1 MCALPVLLYA
11 CLSLLFPFPVE
22 EIEAVKQREM
32 STLILDKDGDLLR
45 AFLGQDESRLVWT
58 DLDQI
63 SPSLLSATIAVEDE
77 RFYHHPGV
85 DPIAVGR
92 AILTNLQRRRVVS
105 GASTI
110 TMQVIRLLERRPRT
124 LRSKMIESFRALQL
138 ERVLTKRQI
147 IELYLNLAP
156 YGGNLVGPEAASRS
170 YFRKHAKD
178 LTLGEAAILAGLVQ
192 SPSRYRPDR
201 HPERMRLRRDH
212 VLNRM
217 YTCGY
222 ITRERLA
229 VALKE
234 PVRYIPQKP
243 FPFEAPHL
251 AEMVRETR
259 GRETVLRTTIDRRI
273 QTLAETVLRDG
284 VNRLRAAGVS
294 NGAVVV
300 IENGTSAVR
309 ALVGSCDF
317 FSVPDEGQVNGAMAP
332 RSPGSALKPF
342 IYALAF
348 DRGLITP
355 SSVLADVPAI
365 YEGYQPVNYDHLF
378 RGPVPA
384 REALWASLNIPAV
397 NLMGKVGQKKAYCL
411 LKDVGIG
418 TLRKDADHYGL
429 SIALGSVDVSL
440 LDLTNAYAALA
451 RRGEYRPY
459 RLLETQPAR
468 PGRQVVSQE
477 AAWLVADVLS
487 DMSRM
492 SGKVMSRSEKNRMRM
507 AWKTGTSFGHRD
519 AWTFAYTPEYTVG
532 VWMGNFSGMPAK
544 ALVGVEAAAPVAA
557 GIMERIYGDRAPTWY
572 PVPKGVVTRKVCA
585 VSGMPA
591 KEICAA
597 QKTDYCIQGV
607 SADVPCTVHQLVK
620 VDGETRQERVV
631 ESWPTALASWF
642 RAHGQDRGAPP
653 AVADQSHNP
662 KIISPAPRQTYC
674 LADAGA
680 SSQKVL
686 LKAACA
692 GDRLYWFVD
701 DTLYRS
707 CSSQDQTF
715 WPLQPG
721 RHKIVCADDS
731 GRSAATVINVQ

>member
-1 MCALPVLLYA
+1 
-11 CLSLLFPFPVE
+11 
-22 EIEAVKQREM
+22 
-32 STLILDKDGDLLR
+32 
-45 AFLGQDESRLVWT
+45 
-58 DLDQI
+58 
-63 SPSLLSATIAVEDE
+63 
-77 RFYHHPGV
+77 
-85 DPIAVGR
+85 
-92 AILTNLQRRRVVS
+92 
-105 GASTI
+105 
-110 TMQVIRLLERRPRT
+110 
-124 LRSKMIESFRALQL
+124 
-138 ERVLTKRQI
+138 
-147 IELYLNLAP
+147 
-156 YGGNLVGPEAASRS
+156 
-170 YFRKHAKD
+170 
-178 LTLGEAAILAGLVQ
+178 
-192 SPSRYRPDR
+192 
-201 HPERMRLRRDH
+201 MRLRRDH

-222 ITRERLA
+222 VTRDQLA

-234 PVRYIPQKP
+234 PVRYTPQNP
-243 FPFEAPHL
+243 FPFESPHL
-251 AEMVRETR
+251 AEMVRQAR

-273 QTLAETVLRDG
+273 QSLAETAIRDG
-284 VNRLRAAGVS
+284 VSRLRAAGVS

-300 IENGTSAVR
+300 IENGPAAVR

-317 FSVPDEGQVNGAMAP
+317 FSVADQGQVNGATSP

-342 IYALAF
+342 IYALAL
-348 DRGLITP
+348 DQGIITP
-355 SSVLADVPAI
+355 SSVLADVPAV
-365 YEGYQPVNYDHLF
+365 YTGYQPVNYDRLY
-378 RGPVPA
+378 RGPVTA

-397 NLMGKVGQKKAYCL
+397 VLMGKVGQKKAYCL
-411 LKDVGIG
+411 LKDAGIS

-451 RRGEYRPY
+451 RLGEYRPY
-459 RLLETQPAR
+459 RLLETQPVR

-487 DMSRM
+487 EMGRM
-492 SGKVMSRSEKNRMRM
+492 SGKVMSRSEKNRLRM

-532 VWMGNFSGMPAK
+532 VWMGNFSGKPAN

-557 GIMERIYGDRAPTWY
+557 RIMERIYGNLSPTWY
-572 PVPKGVVTRKVCA
+572 AVPKGIVTRKVCA

-591 KEICAA
+591 KDICAA
-597 QKTDYCIQGV
+597 QRTDYCIQGV

-620 VDGETRQERVV
+620 AEGEPGQEQVV
-631 ESWPTALASWF
+631 ESWPTALAAWF
-642 RAHGQDRGAPP
+642 RAHGQHRGAPP
-653 AVADQSHNP
+653 AASDPGLKP
-662 KIISPAPRQTYC
+662 KILSPAPRQTYC

-721 RHKIVCADDS
+721 RHKIVCADAA
-731 GRSAATVINVQ
+731 GRSASTVINVQ